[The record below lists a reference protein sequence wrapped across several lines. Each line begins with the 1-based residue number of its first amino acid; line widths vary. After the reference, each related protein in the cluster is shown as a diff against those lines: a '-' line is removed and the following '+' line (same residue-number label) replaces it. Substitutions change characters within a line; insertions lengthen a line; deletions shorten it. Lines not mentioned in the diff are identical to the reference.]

1 MQSETTARRLEK
13 VLVANRGEIAR
24 RIMRTC
30 RDYGLL
36 TVAVFSDA
44 DADAPH
50 VAEADEAVRIGPA
63 PAAGSYLD
71 VGALL
76 AAAEATGADAIH
88 PGYGFLAENA
98 DFAAAV
104 EAAGLVFVGPTP
116 ETIRAMG
123 DKAAARALM
132 ASRGVP
138 VAPGYAGE
146 DQSVERFATEAE
158 AIGYPL
164 LVKAAAGGGG
174 KGMRIVR
181 AAEALPGAIEE
192 AQRLAQ
198 SGFGDPTLILE
209 TYIERPRH
217 IEVQI
222 VGDGARVIHC
232 FERECSVQRRFQKII
247 EEAPSPAVDEALRAE
262 LCAAALTAGEAL
274 GYRGAGTV
282 EFIVAPDGGFFFLE
296 VNTRLQVEHP
306 VTERITGLDLVA
318 MQLDVASGR
327 PVPPQEAITRAGHA
341 IECRIYA
348 EDPADGFLPST
359 GAIVDWQAPEMADVR
374 VDAGVERGSVVGI
387 HYDPMLAKVIAGG
400 ADRDRAT
407 RRMIGALRRL
417 GVQGPTT
424 NRDFL
429 LAVLRHPAWAA
440 GELSTHFI
448 VDHLPDWAPP
458 DDPLARRRRLI
469 AAALSDAAGR
479 VARRPL
485 MPAIRAGWTN
495 NPFPPLGDA
504 WAVDGR
510 SLRLAYHAVD
520 QRRFAVTI
528 EGDGHTETEE
538 VAIEA
543 LDGPRVALRFADGVV
558 RRFTVVADGARR
570 RVRDLDGASLC
581 IEAPRFPDA
590 EADAAEG
597 GAVAPMPGKVVRVCV
612 AVGEAVAA
620 GAPLVILEAMKMEQT
635 LTAPADGVV
644 TAIRVS
650 EGAVVDAGAVLV
662 ELGEGPEGDA

>member
-1 MQSETTARRLEK
+1 MRFEK

-44 DADAPH
+44 DAHAPH
-50 VAEADEAVRIGPA
+50 VAEADEAVRLGPA
-63 PAAGSYLD
+63 PAVDSYLK
-71 VGALL
+71 VEAII
-76 AAAEATGADAIH
+76 AAAEATGAGAIH

-123 DKAAARALM
+123 DKAAARTLM
-132 ASRGVP
+132 AGRGVP

-146 DQSVERFATEAE
+146 DQSVERFVAEAQ

-181 AAEALPGAIEE
+181 APDELPAAVEE
-192 AQRLAQ
+192 ARRLAQ

-209 TYIERPRH
+209 KYIERPRH

-247 EEAPSPAVDEALRAE
+247 EEAPSPAVDEAMRAE

-282 EFIVAPDGGFFFLE
+282 EFIAAADGSFYFLE
-296 VNTRLQVEHP
+296 INTRLQVEHP

-318 MQLDVASGR
+318 LQLDVALGGR
-327 PVPPQEAITRAGHA
+327 VPPQETITRTGHA

-348 EDPADGFLPST
+348 EDPANGFLPST
-359 GAIVDWQAPEMADVR
+359 GDVVDWHAPELAGVR
-374 VDAGVERGSVVGI
+374 VDAGVERGSTVGI
-387 HYDPMLAKVIAGG
+387 HYDPLLAKVIADGP
-400 ADRDRAT
+400 DRDRAT

-417 GVQGPTT
+417 SVMGPTT

-440 GELSTHFI
+440 GDLSTHFI
-448 VDHLPDWAPP
+448 ADHLADWAPS
-458 DDPLARRRRLI
+458 DSMARRHRRLA
-469 AAALSDAAGR
+469 AAALSDALTRA
-479 VARRPL
+479 AARPL
-485 MPAIRAGWTN
+485 MPAIRPGWTN
-495 NPFPPLGDA
+495 NPGDLLPASWTVDGVEHMLAYRALGD
-504 WAVDGR
+504 D
-510 SLRLAYHAVD
+510 
-520 QRRFAVTI
+520 RFEVTI
-528 EGDGHTETEE
+528 DGHTRR
-538 VAIEA
+538 VRMA
-543 LDGPRVALRFADGVV
+543 LDGERARLTTPDGVI
-558 RRFTVVADGARR
+558 RRLKVIAAGDRR
-570 RVRDLDGASLC
+570 WVGDLDGASLC
-581 IEAPRFPDA
+581 VEAPRFP
-590 EADAAEG
+590 EAATDEVAG
-597 GAVAPMPGKVVRVCV
+597 GAVAPMPGKVVQVCV
-612 AVGEAVAA
+612 AAGDAVERGAA
-620 GAPLVILEAMKMEQT
+620 LVILEAMKMEQT
-635 LTAPADGVV
+635 LTAP
-644 TAIRVS
+644 TAGTVRAVRAAA
-650 EGAVVDAGAVLV
+650 GDVVDAGAVLV
-662 ELGEGPEGDA
+662 EIDAEDAAS